1 MRLTRLRR
9 AAPAPPTGLLGPE
22 AMEVFPRRV
31 RAGETWCETFAVL
44 GYPREVAPGWLA
56 PLLAYPGPVDV
67 ALHVEPVPND
77 EAALHLRR
85 QLARFESTRRIESKQ
100 ERLADP
106 EMETAAQDAAELAGQ
121 LARGEGRLF
130 RVGLYVT
137 VRAPSE
143 LVHREP
149 GPPPALPSAH

>member
-1 MRLTRLRR
+1 MSLSKLRR
-9 AAPAPPTGLLGPE
+9 SSPSSPAGLLGPD

-67 ALHVEPVPND
+67 ALHVEPVANS
-77 EAALHLRR
+77 EAARHLRR
-85 QLARFESTRRIESKQ
+85 QLARFESTRRIEAKQ

-106 EMETAAQDAAELAGQ
+106 DM
-121 LARGEGRLF
+121 
-130 RVGLYVT
+130 
-137 VRAPSE
+137 
-143 LVHREP
+143 
-149 GPPPALPSAH
+149 